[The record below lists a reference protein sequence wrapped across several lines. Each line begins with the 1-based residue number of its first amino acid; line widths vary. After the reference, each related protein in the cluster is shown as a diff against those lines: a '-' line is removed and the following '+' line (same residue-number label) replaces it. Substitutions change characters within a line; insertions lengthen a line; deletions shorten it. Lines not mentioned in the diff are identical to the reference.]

1 MNAGMKDQYIVV
13 AKPSGDESHWVL
25 AGFIA
30 AAQPT
35 MSAYGMRVL
44 ARVLVSD

>member
-1 MNAGMKDQYIVV
+1 MYLQHVSSVSCAGRV
-13 AKPSGDESHWVL
+13 WVL